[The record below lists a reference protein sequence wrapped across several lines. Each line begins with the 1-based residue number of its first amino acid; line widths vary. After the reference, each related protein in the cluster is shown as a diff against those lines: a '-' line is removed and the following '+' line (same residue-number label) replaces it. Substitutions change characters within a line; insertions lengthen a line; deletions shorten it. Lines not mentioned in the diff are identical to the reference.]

1 MVEVSQSTEASAG
14 ASPKGNEA
22 KVSKIDHMA
31 EELER
36 QAEIDKCLRFK
47 KWCEDNGVKMPK
59 LEYPAFFD
67 GGLLG
72 VRIKEDINHNE
83 AFLSVPMKI

>member
-1 MVEVSQSTEASAG
+1 
-14 ASPKGNEA
+14 
-22 KVSKIDHMA
+22 
-31 EELER
+31 
-36 QAEIDKCLRFK
+36 
-47 KWCEDNGVKMPK
+47 MPK
-59 LEYPAFFD
+59 LEFPAFFE